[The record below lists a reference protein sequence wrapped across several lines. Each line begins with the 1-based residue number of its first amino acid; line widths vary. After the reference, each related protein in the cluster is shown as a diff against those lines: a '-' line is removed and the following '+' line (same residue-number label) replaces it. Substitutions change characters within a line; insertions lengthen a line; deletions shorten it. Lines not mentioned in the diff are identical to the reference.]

1 VSGQDL
7 SDLSMMDL
15 FRLDAE
21 SQVQTL
27 DAGLLALERDNVA
40 VTHLESCMRAA
51 HSLKGAARV
60 VGLSVGVEVA
70 HAMEDCF
77 VAAQR
82 GALLLGRAQIDVL
95 LQGADLLKRIAETP
109 EAELG
114 EWAGARRL
122 EIDVFLSALRD
133 TVAKARETGAP
144 PATAAPQAAPEAA
157 AAGAPQA
164 AAAPQA
170 AVAPQAT
177 TAPQAAAAPA
187 VPAPQGAAASPGAR
201 SRAAAAPA
209 QPPAAAGFEDP
220 EIGDRVL
227 RVTAEHLNRL
237 LGLAGESLVESRRL
251 KPFSQSL
258 FRLKRLQ
265 NSTAASVDTLREAV
279 SDEGMSEAVETALT
293 DVRQR
298 IDACH
303 QLLAQQIVEM
313 DLFDSLSTNLAHRM
327 YASALACRMRPF
339 ADGVRALPRMV
350 RDVGRTL
357 GKQVHLDIVGDTTQV
372 DRDILEKL
380 DAPLG
385 HLLRNAVDHGIE
397 EPEAR
402 LAAGK
407 PAEGIVRLEAR
418 HSAGQLMITA
428 SDDGRGIDLAK
439 VRRAIVERKLT
450 NDETAQ
456 KLSDAELYEFLF
468 LPGFTMKSDVTEIS
482 GRGVGLDVVQSML
495 KQVRGTIRV
504 SSEIGRGSRFQMQ
517 LPLTLSVVRTLLVEI
532 GGEPYAFP
540 LAHIV
545 RTLKLPQESIEVL
558 EGRQHF
564 KLNGRS
570 IGLVSAQQVFGGGER
585 KIADGELSVIILGDA
600 ANPYALVTDKFLGE
614 RDLVVQPLEKRLGKI
629 KDIAAGSLMEDGS
642 PVLIV
647 DIDDMLRSVEK
658 FVTDG
663 RLSKVERAADSSV
676 RAARRR
682 VLVVDD
688 SLTVRELERK
698 LLDQAGYDVEIAV
711 DGVDGWNAVRASD
724 FDLIVTDV
732 DMPRMDGIEL
742 VRMIR
747 QDPKLAKLPVM
758 IVSYKDR
765 EEDRRRGLEAGADY
779 YLTKGSFHDDTL
791 QQAVADLIGA
801 AA

>member
-27 DAGLLALERDNVA
+27 DAGLLALERDSVA
-40 VTHLESCMRAA
+40 ATHLESCMRAA

-60 VGLSVGVEVA
+60 VGLNVGVEVA

-95 LQGADLLKRIAETP
+95 LQGADLLKRIAHTP
-109 EAELG
+109 EAQLG
-114 EWAGARRL
+114 EWTGTRRL
-122 EIDVFLSALRD
+122 EIDVFLSSLRD
-133 TVAKARETGAP
+133 SAAQAREAGAP
-144 PATAAPQAAPEAA
+144 PAP
-157 AAGAPQA
+157 
-164 AAAPQA
+164 AAAP
-170 AVAPQAT
+170 P
-177 TAPQAAAAPA
+177 AAAAPA
-187 VPAPQGAAASPGAR
+187 RPSATGPAASPAPPP
-201 SRAAAAPA
+201 APAAPA
-209 QPPAAAGFEDP
+209 VAAGQAAPAGAGAKPRASDAAAHPPAAPGFEDQ
-220 EIGDRVL
+220 ELGDRVL

-237 LGLAGESLVESRRL
+237 LGLAGESLVESRWL
-251 KPFSQSL
+251 KPFSESL

-265 NSTAASVDTLREAV
+265 NSAAASLDTLRESL
-279 SDEGMSEAVETALT
+279 SDVGLNEAVETALA

-298 IDACH
+298 VDACQ
-303 QLLAQQIVEM
+303 QLLAEQIVEM
-313 DLFDSLSTNLAHRM
+313 DLFDSHSTNLAHRM

-357 GKQVHLDIVGDTTQV
+357 GKQVHLEIVGDTTQV

-397 EPEAR
+397 EPDVR
-402 LAAGK
+402 VAAGK

-439 VRRAIVERKLT
+439 VRRAIVERRLT
-450 NDETAQ
+450 NEETAQ

-504 SSEIGRGSRFQMQ
+504 SSEMGRGSRFQMQ

-532 GGEPYAFP
+532 AGEPYAFP

-545 RTLKLPQESIEVL
+545 RTLKLPQDGIEVL

-570 IGLVSAQQVFGGGER
+570 VGLVSAQQVFGGGER
-585 KIADGELSVIILGDA
+585 KAAAGELPVIILGDPT
-600 ANPYALVTDKFLGE
+600 NPYALVTDKFLGE
-614 RDLVVQPLEKRLGKI
+614 RDLVVQPLDKRLGKV

-663 RLSKVERAADSSV
+663 RLNKVERGADGNV
-676 RAARRR
+676 RTSRRR

-698 LLDQAGYDVEIAV
+698 LLGQAGYDVEIAV

-724 FDLIVTDV
+724 FDLIVTDI

-742 VRMIR
+742 VRMIK
-747 QDPKLAKLPVM
+747 QDPKLGKLPVM